1 MTRQE
6 LIDHITETYSA
17 SPEYPFPRDNESCV
31 FRHSG
36 NRKWFALVMR
46 VPYQTLRQDRE
57 GIADILNIKCDPFL
71 IGSLRGRPGFL
82 PAYHMNKDKW
92 LTVLLDGSA
101 DSETITSLLG
111 LSFDLTKPKP
121 VRKKETPSDDLK
133 RTTKGLRKALND

>member
-6 LIDHITETYSA
+6 LLEHIREAYGA
-17 SPEYPFPRDNESCV
+17 EPEYPFPRDNESCV
-31 FRHSG
+31 FRHGG
-36 NRKWFALVMR
+36 NRKWFALVIR
-46 VPYQTLRQDRE
+46 VPYHTLGQKRE
-57 GIADILNIKCDPFL
+57 GVADILNIKCDPFL

-111 LSFDLTKPKP
+111 LSYDLTKPKHA
-121 VRKKETPSDDLK
+121 RKKGTPHDDLC
-133 RTTKGLRKALND
+133 